1 MMFSWTSRASSPA
14 AALCAFLIIAG
25 ASASIGVVP
34 AAAQSAA
41 DKAAVDAAKA
51 RGQIGEQGDGFL
63 GFVAPSTD
71 AALATAVAE
80 INMGREAVYRDTAAK
95 TNVTVA
101 AAGQATAQQ
110 LFSRL
115 PAGQFFRP
123 INGNW
128 TKK

>member
-1 MMFSWTSRASSPA
+1 MFSWTFRASSPA
-14 AALCAFLIIAG
+14 AALGAFLIIAG
-25 ASASIGVVP
+25 ATASIGVVP
-34 AAAQSAA
+34 ASAQSAA

-63 GFVAPSTD
+63 GFVTPSTD

-80 INMGREAVYRDTAAK
+80 INMGRSAVYRDTAAK
-95 TNVTVA
+95 TNVTVE